1 MSKLYELSRVIMPDG
16 AFLPLY
22 EELFTRRKEKT
33 CMFSGV
39 LTNVN
44 IYEFDTWMNAFSA
57 KIYHTYCDLG
67 KLYLSLDIEGSYKVV
82 VFGSELN
89 NVFNRIDTPL
99 LEQNYSGKSVIEIPN
114 SATYDGIAFKIY
126 EDKANPIKIHGG
138 AWCTDKEPLRDN
150 KLAVITCTFK
160 REEYVTRNIALF
172 ENFLK
177 ENPSLKH
184 KMKYILSDNGKTLP
198 ASLNSDNV
206 NIYPNINAGG
216 AGGFTRGIIEALH
229 DKETFDRVLLMDD
242 DVEIFPESF
251 YRVLLMSNYLKE
263 EYKDSFINGAMVDLY
278 SKDMYFENLGIESEF
293 WVAGY
298 HHPQTLF
305 DYTNVLKVLNIPR
318 HVQEGSLGMKSAG
331 WWYCSFTVDTI
342 KEKGLPLPF
351 FIRCDDMEWSWRNN
365 DKTFIWLNGVNVW
378 HAPFL
383 WRVSKVVERYFTLR
397 NIFYTRL
404 LHTSG
409 LKNKFRK
416 WFWEVI
422 NNMISMYDYVSAE
435 LYIMALEDIL
445 KGPEVLKENP
455 EEKFKSLNSVQKQ
468 VQYLECYDKDEL
480 DEVRIK
486 PRHKVAGWRKFLYR
500 ITTRG
505 LHCPDCFYEKEG
517 TAIEWYPPVPDFI
530 MIKEVKVYNILTGKY
545 EVRKLDKKKSLYYR
559 QKGKALLDEIYNRYE
574 ELEKNAKA
582 AYNEFTTEEFWRN
595 YLGLDK

>member
-1 MSKLYELSRVIMPDG
+1 MSKLYELSRVIMPNG

-22 EELFTRRKEKT
+22 EELFIRRKEKM
-33 CMFSGV
+33 CMFGEA

-44 IYEFDTWMNAFSA
+44 VYEFDTWMNAFSS

-89 NVFNRIDTPL
+89 DVFSRIDTTL
-99 LEQNYSGKSVIEIPN
+99 LEQDCSGKSVIEIPN
-114 SATYDGIAFKIY
+114 PAAYDGIAFKIF
-126 EDKANPIKIHGG
+126 EAKDKPIKIKGG

-206 NIYPNINAGG
+206 NIHPNINAGG

-251 YRVLLMSNYLKE
+251 YRVLLMSDYLKE
-263 EYKDSFINGAMVDLY
+263 EHKDAFINGAMVNLY
-278 SKDMYFENLGIESEF
+278 NKDMYFETIAVDNNY
-293 WVAGY
+293 WVAHY
-298 HHPQTLF
+298 YPPRSLF
-305 DYTNVLKVLNIPR
+305 EYTNVLQVLNIPQG
-318 HVQEGSLGMKSAG
+318 VQQGALGMKSAG
-331 WWYCSFTVDTI
+331 WWYCSFAVDTI
-342 KEKGLPLPF
+342 KDRGLPLPF
-351 FIRCDDMEWSWRNN
+351 FIRSDDLEWSFRNN
-365 DKTFIWLNGVNVW
+365 DKAFIWLNGVNVW
-378 HAPFL
+378 HAPFE
-383 WRVSKVVERYFTLR
+383 WRCSKVMEIYFTIR
-397 NIFYTRL
+397 NVFFARM
-404 LHTSG
+404 LHTKDFK
-409 LKNKFRK
+409 KNFRK
-416 WFWEVI
+416 WFWTRLNNVI
-422 NNMISMYDYVSAE
+422 STYDYTSAE
-435 LYIMALEDIL
+435 LFIMALEDIL
-445 KGPEVLKENP
+445 KGPDAFKVNP
-455 EEKFKSLNSVQKQ
+455 EEKFKELNAVQKQ
-468 VQYLECYDKDEL
+468 VKYIDCFDKAELE
-480 DEVRIK
+480 EVFYK
-486 PRHKVAGWRKFLYR
+486 KVHKVAGWRKFLYR

-517 TAIEWYPPVPDFI
+517 KAIEWYPPVPDFI
-530 MIKEVKVYNILTGKY
+530 MIKEVKVYNVLTGKY
-545 EVRKLDKKKSLYYR
+545 EVRKLDKKKSLFYR

-574 ELEKNAKA
+574 ELEKKAKTA
-582 AYNEFTTEEFWRN
+582 FAEFTTEEFWRD